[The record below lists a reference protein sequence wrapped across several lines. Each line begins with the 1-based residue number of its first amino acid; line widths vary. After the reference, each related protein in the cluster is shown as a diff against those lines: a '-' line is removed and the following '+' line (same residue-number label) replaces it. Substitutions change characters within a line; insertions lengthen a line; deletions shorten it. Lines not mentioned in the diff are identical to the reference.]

1 MKKLLIMILAV
12 FLLLVAG
19 VLTAANKGKDDK
31 APTVVVAN
39 GFFSGTLTNDGNGRS
54 VLIVNTQTGD
64 FEVFDI
70 DRQGMERKS
79 EGNEMYYSSIKYNR
93 QEGTR
98 QLVKYRLASDVKA
111 GSADRE

>member
-1 MKKLLIMILAV
+1 MKKILIMILAV
-12 FLLLVAG
+12 LLVLVAG
-19 VLTAANKGKDDK
+19 FLTAANKSKDDK

-39 GFFSGTLTNDGNGRS
+39 GFFNGSLINDSNGRS

-79 EGNEMYYSSIKYNR
+79 GANETYYSSIRYNHR
-93 QEGTR
+93 EGTR
-98 QLVKYRLASDVKA
+98 QLIKYKEAADAKA
-111 GSADRE
+111 GDNQE

>member
-1 MKKLLIMILAV
+1 MKKILIMILAV
-12 FLLLVAG
+12 CLVLVAG
-19 VLTAANKGKDDK
+19 FLTAANKDKDEK

-39 GFFSGTLTNDGNGRS
+39 GFFNGSLINDSNGRS

-70 DRQGMERKS
+70 DRQGMDRKGGS
-79 EGNEMYYSSIKYNR
+79 NEIYYSSIKYNH

-98 QLVKYRLASDVKA
+98 QLVKYKLAADIKA
-111 GSADRE
+111 GETQE